1 LIITK
6 ATSNQSTD
14 EESIQYYIKVK
25 MNRFLAILVMMVSL
39 QIVAAMEG
47 EHEVF
52 LIIDED
58 EDEDSFDEIK

>member
-47 EHEVF
+47 ENEVF

>member
-1 LIITK
+1 
-6 ATSNQSTD
+6 
-14 EESIQYYIKVK
+14 

-47 EHEVF
+47 ENEVF